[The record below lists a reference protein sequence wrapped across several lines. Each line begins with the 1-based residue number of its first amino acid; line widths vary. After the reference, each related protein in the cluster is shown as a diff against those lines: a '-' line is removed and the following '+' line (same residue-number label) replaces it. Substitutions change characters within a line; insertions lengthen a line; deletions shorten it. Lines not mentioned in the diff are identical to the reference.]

1 MTLEHGQ
8 ISTWHLPLFS
18 ALLILLR
25 ASAKTFMRTILAARK
40 DGGKRTGQMIFWWIC
55 GGEGGLSILFLRHHR
70 TAPPPL
76 FFCIWKLSYPSII
89 CWIDYPFPIEWT
101 WHFCQ
106 KSMVLRCIN
115 LFLVSQHCFFCL
127 HVCLYA
133 GITLFWLLLVCSKF

>member
-1 MTLEHGQ
+1 MTLEHSR
-8 ISTWHLPLFS
+8 ISTWRLPLFS

-55 GGEGGLSILFLRHHR
+55 GGEGGLSILFLRHLR
-70 TAPPPL
+70 TAPPL